1 MPNNKYNRLT
11 IIKVINK
18 NGRKYA
24 ICKCD
29 CGNIKT
35 IEYNKVV
42 RGLTKS
48 CGCLSK
54 EKAKKQG
61 LCNRKYNLEDKE
73 LWKRWRCI
81 KQRCSKSSD
90 KKNRYYDRGIDLCF
104 SWKTD
109 FNSFK
114 EWALDNGWKVNLTIE
129 RIDNN
134 KGYSPENC
142 IWCDR
147 KRQARNRENS
157 HFVLYKGKKITISE
171 LSDIVGIN
179 YKTLYGKIRKLEQE
193 GGSND

>member
-1 MPNNKYNRLT
+1 MPMNKYNRLE
-11 IIKVINK
+11 ILEVFNK

-24 ICKCD
+24 VCKCV

-35 IEYNKVV
+35 IEYCKVV
-42 RGLTKS
+42 SGLTKS

-54 EKAKKQG
+54 EKAKNRG
-61 LCNRKYNLEDKE
+61 LCNRKYNLEDKD

-81 KQRCSKSSD
+81 KQRCSKNSD
-90 KKNRYYDRGIDLCF
+90 KKNRYYDRGIDLCS
-104 SWKTD
+104 SWKND

-114 EWALDNGWKVNLTIE
+114 EWAINNGFKIHLTIE
-129 RIDNN
+129 RLDNN

-142 IWCDR
+142 VWCDR
-147 KRQARNRENS
+147 KTQARNRENS